1 MTQTS
6 DRSSR
11 QTLQPSR
18 VRKLIGL
25 FVLVPLLIIYLLIA
39 MAIGAEFI
47 NSRGFFV
54 ELIFYVVAGLAWI
67 PAAAV
72 IIRWMQR
79 PVPAASD

>member
-1 MTQTS
+1 MTET
-6 DRSSR
+6 RTR
-11 QTLQPSR
+11 EPVPNAQPSR
-18 VRKLIGL
+18 LRKLIGL
-25 FVLVPLLIIYLLIA
+25 FLLVPFLIVYLLIA

-47 NSRGFFV
+47 NSRGFLA

-79 PVPAASD
+79 PVPVRSE